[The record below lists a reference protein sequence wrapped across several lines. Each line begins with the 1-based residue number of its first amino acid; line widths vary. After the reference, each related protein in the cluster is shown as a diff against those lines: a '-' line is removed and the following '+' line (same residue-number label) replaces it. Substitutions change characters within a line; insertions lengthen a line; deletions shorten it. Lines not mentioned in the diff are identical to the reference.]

1 MGNEILVGVTMVI
14 NATVGVCTNL
24 KTNNEAQ
31 LVVVPK
37 DGEMFEENQ
46 VVLVI
51 SAAEFENLSNEL
63 KSMINMVKGAQSI
76 DED

>member
-1 MGNEILVGVTMVI
+1 MEIK
-14 NATVGVCTNL
+14 ATVGVCTNL
-24 KTNNEAQ
+24 KTNNEDQ

-37 DGEMFEENQ
+37 DGKMFEENQ

-51 SAAEFENLSNEL
+51 SAAEFENLSSEF
-63 KSMINMVKGAQSI
+63 KSVINMVKGAQAV

>member
-1 MGNEILVGVTMVI
+1 MEIK
-14 NATVGVCTNL
+14 ATVGVCTKQKN
-24 KTNNEAQ
+24 NNEDQ

-51 SAAEFENLSNEL
+51 SAAEFENLSSEL
-63 KSMINMVKGAQSI
+63 QSMINMVKGAQAV
-76 DED
+76 DEN

>member
-1 MGNEILVGVTMVI
+1 MEIK
-14 NATVGVCTNL
+14 ATVGVCTKL
-24 KTNNEAQ
+24 KNNNEDQ

-51 SAAEFENLSNEL
+51 SVAEFENLSSEL
-63 KSMINMVKGAQSI
+63 QSMINMVKGAQAV
-76 DED
+76 DEN

>member
-1 MGNEILVGVTMVI
+1 MEIK
-14 NATVGVCTNL
+14 ATVGVCTYL
-24 KTNNEAQ
+24 KTNNEDQ

-37 DGEMFEENQ
+37 DGEIFEENQ

-51 SAAEFENLSNEL
+51 SAAEFENLSSEL
-63 KSMINMVKGAQSI
+63 KSVINMVKGAQAI

>member
-1 MGNEILVGVTMVI
+1 MEIK
-14 NATVGVCTNL
+14 ATVGVCTKQKN
-24 KTNNEAQ
+24 NNEDQ

-51 SAAEFENLSNEL
+51 SAAEFENLSSEL
-63 KSMINMVKGAQSI
+63 QSMINMVKGAQAVH
-76 DED
+76 EN

>member
-1 MGNEILVGVTMVI
+1 MEIK
-14 NATVGVCTNL
+14 ATVGVCTYL
-24 KTNNEAQ
+24 RTNNEDQ

-37 DGEMFEENQ
+37 DIEMFEENQ

-51 SAAEFENLSNEL
+51 SAAEFENLSSEL
-63 KSMINMVKGAQSI
+63 KSVINMVRDAQAI